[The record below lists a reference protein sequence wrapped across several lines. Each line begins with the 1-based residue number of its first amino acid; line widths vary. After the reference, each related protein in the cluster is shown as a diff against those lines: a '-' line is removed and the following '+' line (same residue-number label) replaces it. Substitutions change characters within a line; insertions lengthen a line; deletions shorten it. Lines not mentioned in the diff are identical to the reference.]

1 MTSHQRRVR
10 TAGAFLAPLLAGAL
24 TLAGAA
30 PAQTATGIPSASDSP
45 RNVGSYRAGTYVVKL
60 ANDPVATYEG
70 GLPGLK
76 RTAPDSGE
84 RLDADSRAAKEYLR
98 HLDERRDDVLDT
110 VPGVRKLYD
119 YDYTLNGFAARLTG
133 KQAEKLAG
141 TPGVVSVTASR
152 VSRPAA
158 DFLPADM
165 RGSSTDRGTGST
177 LSPGSAAPAS
187 PPAARAAGSPVAPL
201 PDVPRMLGLSGKK
214 GLWSEFGGPERAGE
228 GMIVGVVDHGF
239 APEHPMLAPLPEPRP
254 DAATIAKKWRGTCDQ
269 GVADDPAHNVTC
281 NNKVIG
287 AAWFAKG
294 PAELPEGEFPSPRDV
309 DSHGTHVGTIIAGN
323 RIERATIP
331 GTNLTGTL
339 TGLAPAAR
347 LAFYKACW
355 GSGCHDVDTAA
366 AIDRAVAD
374 GVDVLNFSI
383 GGGLD
388 SPTSME
394 AMRNA
399 AEAGVFIAAVAS
411 NDGPDTVE
419 NTAPWITTVA
429 TTTHDTTY
437 RSTLELG
444 DGRRFSN
451 VGVTAPV
458 PPAPLVGGA
467 DVRAAD
473 ADPAEAALCLPDTL
487 DPAKA
492 RGRIVICDR
501 GTNFLEEKVDEV
513 KRAGGPAAVL
523 VNTPTSS
530 SDFRTALYSLPFLQ
544 LSDKDGQELKAYAAK
559 EGATAEFPG
568 GTGEHTRAP
577 SVLDWSSSG
586 PDPFSNGDLLKPDL
600 AAPGNLILAGTVP
613 NSPLNVGPGQY
624 AFLSGTSQASPQIAG
639 LATLL
644 KSLHPDWSPMEI
656 QSALMTT
663 ATTTDNEGK
672 PIQRLDA
679 GTATPLDH
687 GAGFPRAARAAHPGL
702 VYDSTP
708 ADWVAYLCAV
718 GLRPTTDAGDDACAT
733 APKTD
738 PSDLNRASIA
748 VGDLLRTQ
756 TVTRKVTN
764 VDTKTATYKA
774 TLRTPPGFKAT
785 VSPER
790 LKVQPGGSATYKV
803 TFTRT
808 SAALDVWSFG
818 SLTWSD
824 AHSHHRVTSPVAL
837 RPLLLSAP
845 EELTLG
851 VDGTRS
857 TAFTVQAG
865 WNGDLTATTTG
876 LYAGEKTTGTL
887 RGVYKD
893 GVDEAPPASDAIAKV
908 RVHVPQ
914 DTEVTRVATAS
925 ADHLPATDLDMYAF
939 DTDGQLFD
947 MSAKAGSDENIDLP
961 PGDYDVYVVQY
972 SLPEGATSQQLTL
985 WTWQLGGSAAP
996 DVPLGVSPATQPV
1009 PDSGTAEVTVTWP
1022 DVAPDERYMG
1032 IVKYGDGSDTV
1043 GRTLLTIVP

>member
-10 TAGAFLAPLLAGAL
+10 TGAFLAPLLAGTL

-70 GLPGLK
+70 GLPGLT

-133 KQAEKLAG
+133 KQAEKLAR

-152 VSRPAA
+152 VNRPAV
-158 DFLPADM
+158 DSLPADM
-165 RGSSTDRGTGST
+165 RGPSTARGAGST
-177 LSPGSAAPAS
+177 LSPGSAAPA
-187 PPAARAAGSPVAPL
+187 ARAVGSPAAPL

-214 GLWSEFGGPERAGE
+214 GLWSEFGGPERAGA

-239 APEHPMLAPLPEPRP
+239 VPEHPLLAPLPEPRP

-269 GVADDPAHNVTC
+269 GAADDPAHNVTC

-287 AAWFAKG
+287 AAWFSKSRT
-294 PAELPEGEFPSPRDV
+294 ELPEGEFPSPRDV

-323 RIERATIP
+323 HTERATIP

-355 GSGCHDVDTAA
+355 DDGCQDVDTAA

-374 GVDVLNFSI
+374 GVDVLNYSI

-399 AEAGVFIAAVAS
+399 AEAGVFIAASAG

-429 TTTHDTTY
+429 STTHDTTY
-437 RSTLELG
+437 RSTLKLG

-451 VGVTAPV
+451 VGVTTPV

-467 DVRAAD
+467 DARAAD

-487 DPAKA
+487 DPARA

-501 GTNFLEEKVDEV
+501 GTNSLYEKVDEV
-513 KRAGGPAAVL
+513 KRAGGPAAVI
-523 VNTPTSS
+523 VNTPTSL
-530 SDFRTALYSLPFLQ
+530 SDFSTELYSLPFLQ
-544 LSDKDGQELKAYAAK
+544 LSVKDGQELKAYAAK

-568 GTGEHTRAP
+568 GTGEPTRAP
-577 SVLDWSSSG
+577 SVVDWSSSG
-586 PDPFSNGDLLKPDL
+586 PDPFSNGDLIKPDI
-600 AAPGNLILAGTVP
+600 AAPGDLIVAGVVP
-613 NSPLNVGPGQY
+613 NSFRKPGGPGQY
-624 AFLSGTSQASPQIAG
+624 GFMSGTSMASPQTAG

-644 KSLHPDWSPMEI
+644 KSLHPDWSPMEV

-663 ATTTDNEGK
+663 ATTTDNERK
-672 PIQRLDA
+672 PIQRVGA
-679 GTATPLDH
+679 GTATPLDQ
-687 GAGFPRAARAAHPGL
+687 GAGFPRAARAADPGL
-702 VYDSTP
+702 VYDSTS
-708 ADWVAYLCAV
+708 ADWTAYLCAV

-748 VGDLLRTQ
+748 VGDLIRAQ
-756 TVTRKVTN
+756 TVTRTVTN
-764 VDTKTATYKA
+764 VDAKTATYKA

-790 LKVQPGGSATYKV
+790 LTVKPGGSATYKV

-808 SAALDVWSFG
+808 SATLDAWSFG

-837 RPLLLSAP
+837 RPLRLGAP

-851 VDGTRS
+851 ADGTRS
-857 TAFTVQAG
+857 AALTVRAG

-914 DTEVTRVATAS
+914 DTEVTRVATTS
-925 ADHLPATDLDMYAF
+925 ADHLPGTDLDMYAF
-939 DTDGQLFD
+939 GTDGRLVE
-947 MSAKAGSDENIDLP
+947 MSAKAESDEHVDLP
-961 PGDYDVYVVQY
+961 PGDYDVYIVQY
-972 SLPEGATSQQLTL
+972 SLPEGATSQQFTF
-985 WTWQLGGSAAP
+985 WTWQLGSSGAP

-1022 DVAPDERYMG
+1022 DVAPGERYMG

-1043 GRTLLTIVP
+1043 GRTLLTMVP